1 METVAPFQYYLFIA
15 CAALFGTG
23 LLLALILP
31 YRRKATEAVK
41 ELRTFLTLSLA
52 YLVCNT
58 LELVSASEGAT
69 LFFASLGYAFIGGI
83 PVAVFLFAVRFSG
96 HDALAA
102 RLRFLQW
109 VIPVGQLAV
118 VFTNGVHHLHWISWT
133 FVRIGPF
140 LSMRATG
147 YGPTFWIMYVYLQA
161 FALASIVL
169 LCVAAVSRS
178 RAFNRQMLIVLVGAL
193 IPWVG
198 NAVYVLRLIPDLRKD
213 FTPISY
219 AISAILFAVASYY
232 DRLFGLIPIARS
244 ALVEVLAD
252 PLIAVDADG
261 RIIDSNPAARAVC
274 ALPQNPTG
282 SPIESNPFLYS
293 ITETL
298 VRTGTP
304 MTEASPDGDR
314 WFEVR
319 ATDVRAGDRTLRL
332 FSMRDITERRRL
344 MEEKSELI
352 ERLSSALSDI
362 RTLEGIVPI
371 CVSCKK
377 VRDDSGYWEQVE
389 NYVSSHTKAEFSHG
403 ICPDCTARLYP
414 ELDVSEKDGRGSAPQ
429 AGP

>member
-1 METVAPFQYYLFIA
+1 METFAPFQYYLFLA
-15 CAALFGTG
+15 CAALFGAG
-23 LLLALILP
+23 LLLALLLP

-41 ELRTFLTLSLA
+41 ESRTFLALSLA

-58 LELVSASEGAT
+58 LELVSPTEEAT
-69 LFFASLGYAFIGGI
+69 LFFASSGYAFIGGI
-83 PVAVFLFAVRFSG
+83 PVAIFLFAVRFSG
-96 HDALAA
+96 HEAIAT

-109 VIPVGQLAV
+109 AIPVGQLAV
-118 VFTNGVHHLHWISWT
+118 VFTNGAHRLHWVSWT
-133 FVRIGPF
+133 FVRVGPF

-147 YGPTFWIMYVYLQA
+147 YGAAFWIMYAYLQA
-161 FALASIVL
+161 FALAGIAL
-169 LCVAAVSRS
+169 LCAAALSRS

-198 NAVYVLRLIPDLRKD
+198 NAVYVLRLIPDLAKD
-213 FTPISY
+213 FTPVFY
-219 AISAILFAVASYY
+219 AVSAILFAVASQY

-252 PLIAVDADG
+252 PLVAVDGAG

-274 ALPQNPTG
+274 ALPQNPAG
-282 SPIESNPFLYS
+282 MPVESNRFLFS
-293 ITETL
+293 VTETL
-298 VRTGTP
+298 ARSGTSL
-304 MTEASPDGDR
+304 TEASPDGER
-314 WFEVR
+314 WYEVR
-319 ATDVRAGDRTLRL
+319 ATDVRAGDRALRL

-344 MEEKSELI
+344 LEEKSELI
-352 ERLSSALSDI
+352 ERLSAALSDI

-389 NYVSSHTKAEFSHG
+389 SYVSSHTMAEFSHG

-414 ELDVSEKDGRGSAPQ
+414 ELDASAKEEADPQ